1 MLRPDEKGDGFTLCF
16 IESLNAHG
24 RIENVRKP
32 PYVLFVGT
40 ALIVAIRD
48 LKAVGELAV

>member
-1 MLRPDEKGDGFTLCF
+1 MLRPDKKGDGFTLCF

-24 RIENVRKP
+24 RIGNARKLLYLP
-32 PYVLFVGT
+32 FVGT

>member
-24 RIENVRKP
+24 RIANAKNP
-32 PYVLFVGT
+32 PYVPFVGT
-40 ALIVAIRD
+40 ALIVEITD
-48 LKAVGELAV
+48 LKALGELVV